1 MVRVGVG
8 VVGDKGEYVPPQPV
22 SRTTEQMRMKPDF
35 TGASFTPAKW
45 LVNAGVYE
53 GGSISAVMS
62 TRGATIRV
70 A

>member
-35 TGASFTPAKW
+35 TGASFTPAK
-45 LVNAGVYE
+45 
-53 GGSISAVMS
+53 
-62 TRGATIRV
+62 
-70 A
+70 